1 MIIEICPDERGFYLV
16 DIDIFEETILLCS
29 CMAIKNEDM
38 LLRSISLFKKLAGQL
53 ENYHIVKRKGD
64 KALIFLLNNV
74 GEVMAQGM
82 HLQTEAE
89 YIVKK
94 IVKNYEKIS

>member
-1 MIIEICPDERGFYLV
+1 MFLHGNKKRGYAFAVNLV
-16 DIDIFEETILLCS
+16 IQEVS
-29 CMAIKNEDM
+29 RAI
-38 LLRSISLFKKLAGQL
+38 RKLS
-53 ENYHIVKRKGD
+53 HCKRKGD

-94 IVKNYEKIS
+94 IVKNYENNKN

>member
-1 MIIEICPDERGFYLV
+1 MIIEITPDERGFYLV

-29 CMAIKNEDM
+29 CMAIRNEDM
-38 LLRSISLFKKLAGQL
+38 LLRSISLFKKLAGQF

-82 HLQTEAE
+82 HLQTEAD

-94 IVKNYEKIS
+94 IVKNYEKTT